1 MKKLFCK
8 LIDGV
13 WSVFRICSDIRS
25 IRESLGRIESRLA
38 KIEGASGLRDHEFK
52 VYSQWGDD
60 GIIDYLTEI
69 VPFERKLFVEFGVE
83 DYSESNTRFLMVNK
97 NWSGLVLDSSKS
109 KIGRVKRSKVSWQH
123 ELNAMVSFITREN
136 INDLLRRGGVS
147 GDIGLLSVDI
157 DGNDYWIWEAIS
169 EVLPRIVVV
178 EYNSRLGSEKAIT
191 IPYSADFER
200 AKAHHSMIYFGASL
214 RALVNLGDRKGYAFV
229 GCNSA
234 GVNAYFVRRDVL
246 PRDCPLA
253 SVESEFVRARVREAR
268 NEVGGLAYLT
278 PEEEAKIL
286 AALPWVEV

>member
-1 MKKLFCK
+1 M
-8 LIDGV
+8 
-13 WSVFRICSDIRS
+13 
-25 IRESLGRIESRLA
+25 RLPPPNA
-38 KIEGASGLRDHEFK
+38 IAVDELRRPPAF
-52 VYSQWGDD
+52 SW
-60 GIIDYLTEI
+60 I

-200 AKAHHSMIYFGASL
+200 AKAHHSTIYFGASL
-214 RALVNLGDRKGYAFV
+214 RALVKLGDRKGYAFV

-246 PRDCPLA
+246 PRDWPLA